1 MEESIDTNKFL
12 GMLKELINNQVTITK
27 CDVQQFSRETREQI
41 AECAHDVYEDL
52 TAKAKMYG
60 VQMNKIA
67 KQYENEKSQTAD
79 ILSEYRKAIGDVAK
93 PFDEEMKA
101 VMVKESDAKT
111 EFIALA
117 ANFIPNFAKVQGQ
130 NMKMDLETKKQTAN
144 VLTAIAKGDYKKAIE
159 GLENVK
165 QAKENKQPEAVKTL
179 AKSVLEQMKSKLE
192 LIEECRREK
201 EDIRNRRNEK
211 INSVK
216 AQKNNALAKVQKQN
230 MVQRIMG
237 SLFSKFNGTKKF
249 MKNAVDPLKDK
260 ISEIRNTHIPNINA
274 EISKRMEDFK
284 VKFENKRAS
293 LEEAVAQKVDQYAE
307 KLAMAKEG
315 VKNNIETA
323 KNMLSGG
330 IKDAVETA
338 KIEAMIANDFITD
351 KIDDI
356 KSFGN
361 GVQESAKAK
370 IQEAKDWGADKIETA
385 QIYGMLAKDKVLA
398 GKDAILQGAVN
409 IRDGVV
415 QSATNVRDGAVQMAA
430 DVRDGA
436 VQMATGVRNGV
447 VNTAVSARNLIV
459 KGVSSVG
466 EAGKTTYKSLINMG
480 LQARMNILTSM
491 QRKLDEQQKEIQEK
505 MNNLNPT
512 NNKNGGE
519 LEFA

>member
-1 MEESIDTNKFL
+1 MRVVL
-12 GMLKELINNQVTITK
+12 HL
-27 CDVQQFSRETREQI
+27 
-41 AECAHDVYEDL
+41 
-52 TAKAKMYG
+52 
-60 VQMNKIA
+60 
-67 KQYENEKSQTAD
+67 
-79 ILSEYRKAIGDVAK
+79 
-93 PFDEEMKA
+93 
-101 VMVKESDAKT
+101 
-111 EFIALA
+111 
-117 ANFIPNFAKVQGQ
+117 
-130 NMKMDLETKKQTAN
+130 LE
-144 VLTAIAKGDYKKAIE
+144 IH
-159 GLENVK
+159 
-165 QAKENKQPEAVKTL
+165 
-179 AKSVLEQMKSKLE
+179 
-192 LIEECRREK
+192 
-201 EDIRNRRNEK
+201 RRNEK

-385 QIYGMLAKDKVLA
+385 QIYGMLAKDKVLE
-398 GKDAILQGAVN
+398 GKYSYD
-409 IRDGVV
+409 
-415 QSATNVRDGAVQMAA
+415 
-430 DVRDGA
+430 
-436 VQMATGVRNGV
+436 
-447 VNTAVSARNLIV
+447 
-459 KGVSSVG
+459 
-466 EAGKTTYKSLINMG
+466 
-480 LQARMNILTSM
+480 
-491 QRKLDEQQKEIQEK
+491 
-505 MNNLNPT
+505 
-512 NNKNGGE
+512 
-519 LEFA
+519 

>member
-130 NMKMDLETKKQTAN
+130 NMKMELETKKQTAN

-201 EDIRNRRNEK
+201 
-211 INSVK
+211 
-216 AQKNNALAKVQKQN
+216 
-230 MVQRIMG
+230 
-237 SLFSKFNGTKKF
+237 
-249 MKNAVDPLKDK
+249 
-260 ISEIRNTHIPNINA
+260 
-274 EISKRMEDFK
+274 
-284 VKFENKRAS
+284 
-293 LEEAVAQKVDQYAE
+293 
-307 KLAMAKEG
+307 
-315 VKNNIETA
+315 
-323 KNMLSGG
+323 
-330 IKDAVETA
+330 
-338 KIEAMIANDFITD
+338 
-351 KIDDI
+351 
-356 KSFGN
+356 
-361 GVQESAKAK
+361 
-370 IQEAKDWGADKIETA
+370 
-385 QIYGMLAKDKVLA
+385 
-398 GKDAILQGAVN
+398 
-409 IRDGVV
+409 
-415 QSATNVRDGAVQMAA
+415 
-430 DVRDGA
+430 
-436 VQMATGVRNGV
+436 
-447 VNTAVSARNLIV
+447 
-459 KGVSSVG
+459 
-466 EAGKTTYKSLINMG
+466 
-480 LQARMNILTSM
+480 
-491 QRKLDEQQKEIQEK
+491 
-505 MNNLNPT
+505 
-512 NNKNGGE
+512 
-519 LEFA
+519 